1 MPVLLWKIRPQD
13 ELSLNRYEGYP
24 NFYRKEMFEV
34 ELNGRPRINFFSCD
48 WWKSLWEKSK
58 LVHVERC
65 SSVQCHTE
73 AWDDWLACDNPYA
86 KKDIGMI
93 AAENGKYF
101 DTIQL

>member
-1 MPVLLWKIRPQD
+1 
-13 ELSLNRYEGYP
+13 
-24 NFYRKEMFEV
+24 
-34 ELNGRPRINFFSCD
+34 
-48 WWKSLWEKSK
+48 
-58 LVHVERC
+58 VERC

>member
-1 MPVLLWKIRPQD
+1 
-13 ELSLNRYEGYP
+13 
-24 NFYRKEMFEV
+24 MFEV